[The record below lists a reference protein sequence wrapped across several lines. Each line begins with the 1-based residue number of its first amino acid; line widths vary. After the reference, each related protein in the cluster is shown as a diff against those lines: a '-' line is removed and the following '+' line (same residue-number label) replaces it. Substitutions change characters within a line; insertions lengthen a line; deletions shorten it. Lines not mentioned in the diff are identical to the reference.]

1 MLYIPIVEFN
11 KETLQP
17 HLNQLEEKLY
27 EMTNKVNEEADYI
40 QRAYI

>member
-27 EMTNKVNEEADYI
+27 KMAIEINEKGELDAKGYI
-40 QRAYI
+40 